1 MCNSNYRPAAAIRA
15 LQSQKSL
22 RKFEFLGRLDLGG
35 PIVSLLLV
43 VIYRWTI
50 HNLAAAAILSTS
62 GFNSRPKDDHIPWL
76 MFETRSI
83 QIQRLRFSICAQQP
97 QPQLLTKKKSKR
109 WLETYKKVLA
119 CEVSHIC
126 ISRSHSTKSHYSKSQ
141 SFVQKYN
148 FDKTPTI
155 SRVFHPNFWPW
166 ERISHGPKSLS
177 GELAFFS

>member
-1 MCNSNYRPAAAIRA
+1 MCNSNYRPAAAK
-15 LQSQKSL
+15 SKSL

-35 PIVSLLLV
+35 PIASLLLV

-50 HNLAAAAILSTS
+50 HNLAAAAAILSTS

-83 QIQRLRFSICAQQP
+83 QIQRFLLIRFSICAQQP

-119 CEVSHIC
+119 CEVS
-126 ISRSHSTKSHYSKSQ
+126 SFSHCLKITQ
-141 SFVQKYN
+141 NVAFELFN
-148 FDKTPTI
+148 FGI
-155 SRVFHPNFWPW
+155 FHQF
-166 ERISHGPKSLS
+166 LS
-177 GELAFFS
+177 Y